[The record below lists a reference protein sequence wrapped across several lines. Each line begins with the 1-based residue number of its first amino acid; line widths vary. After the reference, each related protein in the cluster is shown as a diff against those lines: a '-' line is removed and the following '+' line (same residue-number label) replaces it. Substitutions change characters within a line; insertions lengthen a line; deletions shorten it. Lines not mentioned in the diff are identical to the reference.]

1 MSDEQLFFIEFTGDE
16 LVMLILDL
24 QQLFKIVDT
33 SSPFISGVS
42 DSSRSDKLK
51 NIKHL
56 HDLLD
61 DAYDNQVRHQG
72 LQQS

>member
-1 MSDEQLFFIEFTGDE
+1 MENEQVFGIELTGDE
-16 LVMLILDL
+16 LVMLILDM

-42 DSSRSDKLK
+42 DDSKSDKLK

-61 DAYDNQVRHQG
+61 DAYDNQIAKKDET
-72 LQQS
+72 L